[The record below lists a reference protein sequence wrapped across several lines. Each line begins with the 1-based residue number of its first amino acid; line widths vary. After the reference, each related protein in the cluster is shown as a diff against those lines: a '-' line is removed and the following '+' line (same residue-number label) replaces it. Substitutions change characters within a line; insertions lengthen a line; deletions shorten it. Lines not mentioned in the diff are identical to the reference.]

1 MSSDVVIPLVAAFI
15 ASILTIIGSLVVAR
29 YQAGKA
35 ETRET
40 ARQAHEH
47 EEARLSDERNL
58 RDGKREGLR
67 RDYVDI
73 AFAADNFQS
82 ASIALTMLWEG
93 DTPEARGE
101 RIQEQLKAATDDLGR
116 AIIRLQLEEGTQ
128 LIVEAYKRVRGN
140 WLRYQYE
147 VVEADRKHDHTQV
160 AKTMET
166 IAADVKGIIAMAKAD
181 LDKLGKPI

>member
-35 ETRET
+35 NTRELT
-40 ARQAHEH
+40 RQTHEH
-47 EEARLSDERNL
+47 REARLLDVRHL
-58 RDGKREGLR
+58 RDAKRERLR

-82 ASIALTMLWEG
+82 ASISLTILWAG

-101 RIQEQLKAATDDLGR
+101 RIQEQLKEATDDLGR

-128 LIVEAYKRVRGN
+128 RLVEAYKRIRGN

-147 VVEADRKHDHTQV
+147 VVEADREHDHTQV
-160 AKTMET
+160 AKTMEEIET
-166 IAADVKGIIAMAKAD
+166 DVEAIIAMAKAD